1 MSRTMTAY
9 RLTGGTPPADFDE
22 VPIPACGPGEV
33 LVKVGGAGLCGTD
46 LHFLH
51 APTMYGYE
59 LPMTIGHEI
68 AGWVEELGPGVSG
81 WEPGDAVAVVASSF
95 CGRCRYCVR
104 GNTNYCTAFPLGR
117 GFGIDGGLAQYVV
130 VAQHE
135 LVALETLEPHRAAPL
150 TDAGATSYHA
160 VRRLRDKLVPGSTT
174 VVIGVGGLG
183 SYALQYLQMM
193 GITRVVAVDSSPA
206 RLDHATT
213 LGADTAVLSD
223 GTVDDALAETLGP
236 DKAEVVMDFVGID
249 QTMRTAVGCARDMG
263 TLALVGAGGG
273 TIPVGYGLV
282 PRECEVWIPMGYNV
296 GDLREVVLLAE
307 SGRLRIDVDVF
318 PFADT
323 VRAFEAFGA
332 GELGGRA
339 VITPN
344 S

>member
-9 RLTGGTPPADFDE
+9 RLTGGSPTADFAE
-22 VPIPACGPGEV
+22 VPVPVPGPGEV

-51 APTMYGYE
+51 APTMFGYQ
-59 LPMTIGHEI
+59 LPMTIGHEV
-68 AGWVEELGPGVSG
+68 AGWVDELGPGVSS
-81 WEPGDAVAVVASSF
+81 WAPGDAVAVVASSF
-95 CGRCRYCVR
+95 CGRCGYCVR

-117 GFGIDGGLAQYVV
+117 GFGIDGGLAEYVV

-135 LVALETLEPHRAAPL
+135 LVALDTLEPHRAAPL

-160 VRRLRDKLVPGSTT
+160 VRRLRSALVPGSTT
-174 VVIGVGGLG
+174 VIIGVGGLG
-183 SYALQYLQMM
+183 SYALQYVRMM
-193 GITRVVAVDSSPA
+193 GITRVVAVDTSPA
-206 RLDHATT
+206 RLEHATT
-213 LGADTAVLSD
+213 LGADAVVLSD
-223 GTVDDALAETLGP
+223 ADVDEHLQAVLGP
-236 DKAEVVMDFVGID
+236 GKAEVVMDFVGID
-249 QTMRTAVGCARDMG
+249 QTMSTAVGCTKDMG

-282 PRECEVWIPMGYNV
+282 PRECEVWIPMGYNA

-318 PFADT
+318 AFADT

-332 GELGGRA
+332 GELLGRA
-339 VITPN
+339 VVTPN
-344 S
+344 A